1 MRLTTYVSLSR
12 GAERAALQAMQA
24 NGFRRSELHDPASH
38 QVESLKQ
45 EGAGSA
51 GQRWLMQKSSGN
63 CGTAGPGDG
72 RGMRER

>member
-1 MRLTTYVSLSR
+1 
-12 GAERAALQAMQA
+12 MQA

-51 GQRWLMQKSSGN
+51 GQRWLMQKNSGN